1 LQGISDVKDLTD
13 RKNGLRLVFEI
24 KNGFNPEAVL
34 EQLFK
39 LTPMEENFGINAV
52 ALVGGEPRTM
62 GLKALLQV
70 FLDFRTEVVRRRT
83 AYRLGKKEARLHLV
97 EGLLIAILDI
107 DEVIQLIRS
116 SDDAAMARQRL
127 IEVFDLSDAQA
138 TYILDLQLRRL
149 TKFSRIDLE
158 AEK

>member
-1 LQGISDVKDLTD
+1 VTELPYLVGPEKVIDKTRDAVQAKRLQGISDVKDLTD

-62 GLKALLQV
+62 GLKELLQV

-107 DEVIQLIRS
+107 DEV
-116 SDDAAMARQRL
+116 
-127 IEVFDLSDAQA
+127 
-138 TYILDLQLRRL
+138 
-149 TKFSRIDLE
+149 
-158 AEK
+158 